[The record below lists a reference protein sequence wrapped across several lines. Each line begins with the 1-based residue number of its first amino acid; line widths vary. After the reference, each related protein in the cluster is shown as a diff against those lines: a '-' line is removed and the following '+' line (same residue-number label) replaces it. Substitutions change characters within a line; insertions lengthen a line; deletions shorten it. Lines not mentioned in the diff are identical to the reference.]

1 MTAYNTYN
9 YIPYF
14 CKAEKIQG
22 SVTSNI
28 ILLSRKDTLV
38 RYIKQ
43 KYLIT

>member
-28 ILLSRKDTLV
+28 YFSVEKIPLLGILNKNT
-38 RYIKQ
+38 
-43 KYLIT
+43 